1 MAKQIPKK
9 LNAKPFFVFYKSVYE
24 FEVQHPDT
32 KFAGTKVLQNFGK
45 VTLEKQMS
53 TAEVELGLRQAEA
66 VINKRHGVTG
76 NPLNASTA
84 KKK

>member
-1 MAKQIPKK
+1 
-9 LNAKPFFVFYKSVYE
+9 
-24 FEVQHPDT
+24 
-32 KFAGTKVLQNFGK
+32 
-45 VTLEKQMS
+45 MS

-76 NPLNASTA
+76 NPLGAKASTA